1 MDPRDDDID
10 FDFFG
15 DEDATTERPSPQS
28 RVRLPRRGGR
38 GTGVRRPAGPPRGLT
53 PLLRLLAL
61 IAIVVAVLVFFGL
74 VIQSCAATSKHDAYQ
89 HYMQQVATI
98 AHSSEDDGAA
108 VANAL
113 TTPGTKVSD
122 LASKLAGLAEQERQ
136 NVAAARKLNP
146 PGPLR
151 DEDQHMIDAL
161 QLRVSGVQGLAD
173 TFRATAA
180 SKSAGDAATL
190 AAQADRLLASD
201 VIWDDFFR
209 GPATSLM
216 KAKGISGVVAPDSNF
231 VANQDFITEH
241 SMALVLQRLRSTATT
256 GGTSA
261 GVHGTN
267 IVSTKANP
275 GGQTLSASTENTVT
289 ASTDLAFVVDVHDG
303 GDSQEV
309 GIKVTL
315 TIQKPGGAIVKT
327 KTIAVINPG
336 QDTTVTFSDLGGV
349 PFARKTTLNVDVA
362 PVPHEAD
369 ASNNKASYPVIFSL
383 G

>member
-10 FDFFG
+10 FDFFE

-38 GTGVRRPAGPPRGLT
+38 GTGMRRPAGPPRGLT
-53 PLLRLLAL
+53 PLLRLFAL

-89 HYMQQVATI
+89 HYMQQVATV

-108 VANAL
+108 VATAL
-113 TTPGTKVSD
+113 TTPGSKVSD
-122 LASKLAGLAEQERQ
+122 LASKLSGLAEQERQ

-146 PGPLR
+146 PGQLR
-151 DEDQHMIDAL
+151 DENQHAIDAL

-173 TFRATAA
+173 TFRATAS

-216 KAKGISGVVAPDSNF
+216 KQQGISGVIPPDSNF

-256 GGTSA
+256 GGTST

-275 GGQTLSASTENTVT
+275 GGQTLSTSTENTVT

-327 KTIAVINPG
+327 KTISVINPG

-369 ASNNKASYPVIFSL
+369 ATNNKASYPVIFSL